1 MIQKI
6 SEKSTFKRSKL
17 SISMNKTSS
26 SKIAKKKQ
34 VPFYTLIFCDN
45 EPYKQII
52 RILVLILV
60 FWYVLM
66 SLYPVSTKL
75 FVQKWWE
82 RKDKINNKLRSY
94 SSCCFISLYFVLH
107 HLKDDVFRAYLNH
120 QIKLCESLIHLYSLT
135 NALGYNL

>member
-1 MIQKI
+1 MSCDTENIR
-6 SEKSTFKRSKL
+6 KSTFKRSKL

-60 FWYVLM
+60 F
-66 SLYPVSTKL
+66 
-75 FVQKWWE
+75 
-82 RKDKINNKLRSY
+82 
-94 SSCCFISLYFVLH
+94 
-107 HLKDDVFRAYLNH
+107 
-120 QIKLCESLIHLYSLT
+120 
-135 NALGYNL
+135 